1 MIQAGEPPRSEVPF
15 SALSAIERTHLKDAF
30 RAVRAWQETA
40 AYHFQSRFL

>member
-1 MIQAGEPPRSEVPF
+1 VPF